1 MVLISFELRKKI
13 LSIIPASFLIQQPN
27 NGYEL
32 VTNYGEIGMLLEQ
45 KNGQFLKLFYFNR
58 ENINKVLYE
67 ANEIISIDI
76 NQTKKLSDLF
86 YLDLLIKENENV
98 VNYIFPILR

>member
-32 VTNYGEIGMLLEQ
+32 VTNYSEIGMLLEQ
-45 KNGQFLKLFYFNR
+45 KN
-58 ENINKVLYE
+58 I
-67 ANEIISIDI
+67 
-76 NQTKKLSDLF
+76 
-86 YLDLLIKENENV
+86 
-98 VNYIFPILR
+98 